1 MTSGTETQRTTKP
14 RAAQKSEVEPAR
26 LWNVVLWN
34 DDVNQMAY
42 VVHVL
47 RRIFGYSQE
56 QAAAL
61 MLEAHNTGKT
71 VVATEERERAE
82 VHVVQLHGFGLQA
95 TIARAE

>member
-1 MTSGTETQRTTKP
+1 MISGTETRRTTKP
-14 RAAQKSEVEPAR
+14 RTVDKSKIEPAR

-34 DDVNQMAY
+34 DDINQMAY

-56 QAAAL
+56 QATAL
-61 MLEAHNTGKT
+61 MLDAHKTGKT

-82 VHVVQLHGFGLQA
+82 VHAVQLHGFGLQA